1 MPLSRKPGTTR
12 TFLAEPALY
21 DCAIKALGRR
31 MRTEFELR
39 RILTA
44 KAEPGERGQAAI
56 KSALARLK
64 EHGYLSDAAYAETFA
79 RLRQENDKLGSRRVR
94 QKLAAK
100 GVPSRIAQQAI
111 DDRYAATDEVALAR
125 EHLARK
131 RIGKPE
137 NEKETARVVR
147 RLAAA
152 GFSSGVIYKVLR
164 EWNLPDESLAAV
176 ETLDEEASPE

>member
-1 MPLSRKPGTTR
+1 MTR
-12 TFLAEPALY
+12 AFLTEPALY
-21 DCAIKALGRR
+21 DYAIKALGRR

-39 RILTA
+39 RILSA

-56 KSALARLK
+56 KAVVARLK
-64 EHGYLSDAAYAETFA
+64 ENGYLSDAAYAETFT

-100 GVPSRIAQQAI
+100 GVPSRIAQQAVE
-111 DDRYAATDEVALAR
+111 DRYSATDEVALAR

-164 EWNLPDESLAAV
+164 EWDVPDDALAAV
-176 ETLDEEASPE
+176 EDLEEETTSE

>member
-1 MPLSRKPGTTR
+1 MAFARKSAKPHS
-12 TFLAEPALY
+12 FLTEPALY
-21 DCAIKALGRR
+21 GYAIKVLGRR

-39 RILTA
+39 RILGP

-56 KSALARLK
+56 NAVLARLK

-94 QKLAAK
+94 QKLTAK
-100 GVPSRIAQQAI
+100 GVPSRVAQQAVEA
-111 DDRYAATDEVALAR
+111 RYHGTDEAALAR

-147 RLAAA
+147 RLASA

-164 EWNLPDESLAAV
+164 DWDVPDESLAAV
-176 ETLDEEASPE
+176 ESIEDQPPEA

>member
-1 MPLSRKPGTTR
+1 MPIPRKSAKPRIALT
-12 TFLAEPALY
+12 EPALY
-21 DCAIKALGRR
+21 DYAIKALGRR

-39 RILTA
+39 RILSV

-56 KSALARLK
+56 KAVLARLK

-79 RLRQENDKLGSRRVR
+79 RLRHENDKLGSRRVR

-100 GVPSRIAQQAI
+100 GVPSRIAQQAV
-111 DDRYAATDEVALAR
+111 DDRYAETDEVALAR

-152 GFSSGVIYKVLR
+152 GFSSRVIYRVLR
-164 EWNLPDESLAAV
+164 EWDVAGDTLTALDTLEEESA
-176 ETLDEEASPE
+176 TD

>member
-1 MPLSRKPGTTR
+1 MPFSHSAKKKESLS
-12 TFLAEPALY
+12 EPALY
-21 DCAIKALGRR
+21 DYAIKALGRR

-39 RILTA
+39 RILSA

-56 KSALARLK
+56 KAVVSRLK

-100 GVPSRIAQQAI
+100 GVPSRVAQQAV
-111 DDRYAATDEVALAR
+111 DDRYAATDQVALAR
-125 EHLARK
+125 EHLERK
-131 RIGKPE
+131 RIGKPT

-164 EWNLPDESLAAV
+164 EWDVPDESLAGV
-176 ETLDEEASPE
+176 DNLEEESTLE